1 MHRFRTFEKVK
12 PSLNFIRGYFRLH
25 AFGDALELRPLEPVR
40 GIYLGNGKEDTS
52 MIELLKTWLELK
64 TDRRAVTMLE
74 YGLIAALIAAVCV
87 GAVTTLGTDISTKFN
102 AIATSI

>member
-1 MHRFRTFEKVK
+1 ME
-12 PSLNFIRGYFRLH
+12 
-25 AFGDALELRPLEPVR
+25 LETSSRCAA
-40 GIYLGNGKEDTS
+40 YLGNGEKDTI
-52 MIELLKTWLELK
+52 MLEFLKIWLELK

-87 GAVTTLGTDISTKFN
+87 GAVTTLGTSIQGKFS